1 MYRLRAFFFGVN
13 FRSLPPA
20 TVTRL
25 RQLGL
30 KLSPPALSRV
40 AQDSDAKGFA
50 QGASDELAN
59 ADFIDRSRGAEL
71 FAHAQRSFD
80 GKNRRKSTVPL
91 LLPCAPPHQPPG
103 EYPVLP
109 IVSPEPLAPL
119 GTAGRPDSRA
129 CSL

>member
-30 KLSPPALSRV
+30 KLSPPPALSRV

-50 QGASDELAN
+50 EGASDELAN
-59 ADFIDRSRGAEL
+59 SDFLDRSHGAEL

-91 LLPCAPPHQPPG
+91 
-103 EYPVLP
+103 
-109 IVSPEPLAPL
+109 IVWFTQARHGASDFYMSANS
-119 GTAGRPDSRA
+119 TSVARFTR
-129 CSL
+129 